1 MISLT
6 IFWFSMR
13 YKWRHFRQSNRK
25 FLLTWSTWKNILDR
39 MLQRHGKK
47 KKQIIRY
54 EIRKKMELIK
64 EHQEKKWQNASWV
77 ALKAV
82 SPNFVNRARSGRQN
96 DIRINGMKALKCCTK
111 LKDHIEK
118 VRTIY
123 VRKILIWEKVVKE
136 RHCQMWSKGKQSLVL
151 IYLRN
156 LKKRETI

>member
-1 MISLT
+1 MKTFQARQQKISSYMVNLKKYT
-6 IFWFSMR
+6 WQNALE
-13 YKWRHFRQSNRK
+13 KWE
-25 FLLTWSTWKNILDR
+25 
-39 MLQRHGKK
+39 KK
-47 KKQIIRY
+47 TKQIIRY

-64 EHQEKKWQNASWV
+64 EYQEKKWQNASWV

-118 VRTIY
+118 MRKIY

-136 RHCQMWSKGKQSLVL
+136 RHCQMWSKGRQSLVL